1 MSPAGRSLQ
10 RVAGRVRGGPGLGL
24 GWGMGL
30 GAAAPTGPD
39 SAKGTRSV
47 QGRAALCRV
56 ESVPDVASVDRPTG
70 STMLLRETSLLPH
83 VPGLPA
89 LLSALFAPV
98 IELRFVRPSVQP
110 V

>member
-1 MSPAGRSLQ
+1 
-10 RVAGRVRGGPGLGL
+10 
-24 GWGMGL
+24 MGL